1 MTERTYGAVER
12 MQNGWRITEIEP
24 HVALRLK
31 AVFPRIPRT
40 GRPPFQI
47 IGTEQVDADLQW
59 FMQRYPLRISDADRQ
74 DMTQRKV
81 LFEKGQAELGFLLSE
96 HWKPSGA
103 IAFREGE
110 NPYVYQ
116 SQAAELCR
124 RKGGLLLAD
133 DLGLG
138 KTVSA
143 LATICDPLYLPALI
157 VAPTHLID
165 QWREKIAEFTHLDAH
180 VIKKSKPYELPKA
193 DIYLITYTR
202 LSGWIDY
209 AERSPFRSIVMEEAH
224 ELRNGR
230 DTSKGKAVWAY
241 RQKAVLA
248 LALTATPIFNY
259 GSEIFPVMEYI
270 EEGAL
275 GTYQDFTTEWCS
287 IGPGGKWVVNDPS
300 ALGTFLREKHLM
312 LRRTNEDVGRE
323 HPPINVLTPEVPYDE
338 SVIESEEDA
347 MRSLAQRVLGGS
359 FTDRGMAAREF
370 DLRMRRATGVAKAPH
385 VAQFVKML
393 LDSGEPVILCGWHRE
408 CFAKGTPVMMF
419 DGTIRP
425 VEHVRVGDRVMGPN
439 SQPRTVKS
447 LTAGTGPLFRVVPNR
462 GDPWVCSENHV
473 LALKHERKSGT
484 ILMTASEFASLSD
497 RQKRSFVLF
506 RSGAVDFGGE
516 STVEPWLLGYWLGDG
531 AASLHD
537 LRISSA
543 DTEVSSE
550 VAMIAARHGLSTREW
565 ESKGA
570 SGDSNC
576 RQIAISS
583 GRSGSPG
590 RNRLLNLFRAHGL
603 HENKHIPNVY
613 KVAPI
618 DDRREL
624 LAGLLDSDGYVYPSG
639 NSAGTAEFTNTDR
652 QLADDVAFVARSIGL
667 AASVVVC
674 EVRGNFAARTQHYY
688 RVTISGDL
696 TQLPMRVARKK
707 APKRAGQKNVL
718 HVGFKIERYGEGEFY
733 GFETDGDHLFLLGD
747 FTVVHN
753 CYDIWLTKL
762 AAYNPLLYTGSE
774 TPKQKERTKRAF
786 IEGRTNLIVLSLRS
800 GAGIDGFQHRCNTIV
815 FGELDWSPKVHDQ
828 CVGRIRR
835 PGQTR
840 QVNALYVWTN
850 GGSDPSVMS
859 VLGVKASQSHGIVDP
874 LLAPKAQH
882 TDDTRIRELA
892 KAFLEGRPAPAPSVP
907 VPVPPVPLPVPPV
920 QVQQDLFGGA
930 A

>member
-1 MTERTYGAVER
+1 MTGRTYGAVER
-12 MQNGWRITEIEP
+12 MPNGWKITEIEP

-59 FMQRYPLRISDADRQ
+59 FMQRYPLRISDGDREQ
-74 DMTQRKV
+74 MTSRKV

-103 IAFREGE
+103 VAFREGE
-110 NPYVYQ
+110 APYTYQ

-143 LATICDPLYLPALI
+143 LATICDPTYLPALI

-165 QWREKIAEFTHLDAH
+165 QWVEKIREFTLLDAH
-180 VIKKSKPYELPKA
+180 VIKKSTPYELPKA
-193 DIYLITYTR
+193 DIYLVTYTR

-209 AERSPFRSIVMEEAH
+209 VERSPFRSLVMEEAH

-230 DTSKGKAVWAY
+230 ETSKGKAVWAF
-241 RQKAVLA
+241 RQKAILA

-275 GTYQDFTTEWCS
+275 GSWNDFIIEWCRM
-287 IGPGGKWVVNDPS
+287 GPGGKWVVNDPA

-312 LRRTNEDVGRE
+312 LRRTNEDVGKE
-323 HPPINVLTPEVPYDE
+323 HPPINVLTPQVPFDE
-338 SVIESEEDA
+338 DVIASEEDA
-347 MRSLAQRVLGGS
+347 MRALAERVLGGS

-408 CFAKGTPVMMF
+408 
-419 DGTIRP
+419 
-425 VEHVRVGDRVMGPN
+425 
-439 SQPRTVKS
+439 
-447 LTAGTGPLFRVVPNR
+447 
-462 GDPWVCSENHV
+462 
-473 LALKHERKSGT
+473 
-484 ILMTASEFASLSD
+484 
-497 RQKRSFVLF
+497 
-506 RSGAVDFGGE
+506 
-516 STVEPWLLGYWLGDG
+516 
-531 AASLHD
+531 
-537 LRISSA
+537 
-543 DTEVSSE
+543 
-550 VAMIAARHGLSTREW
+550 
-565 ESKGA
+565 
-570 SGDSNC
+570 
-576 RQIAISS
+576 
-583 GRSGSPG
+583 
-590 RNRLLNLFRAHGL
+590 
-603 HENKHIPNVY
+603 VY
-613 KVAPI
+613 
-618 DDRREL
+618 E
-624 LAGLLDSDGYVYPSG
+624 
-639 NSAGTAEFTNTDR
+639 
-652 QLADDVAFVARSIGL
+652 
-667 AASVVVC
+667 
-674 EVRGNFAARTQHYY
+674 
-688 RVTISGDL
+688 
-696 TQLPMRVARKK
+696 
-707 APKRAGQKNVL
+707 
-718 HVGFKIERYGEGEFY
+718 
-733 GFETDGDHLFLLGD
+733 
-747 FTVVHN
+747 
-753 CYDIWLTKL
+753 IWLTKL
-762 AAYNPLLYTGSE
+762 AGYNPLLYTGSE

-786 IEGRTNLIVLSLRS
+786 IEGRTNLLVLSLRS
-800 GAGIDGFQHRCNTIV
+800 GAGIDGFQYRCNTIV

-840 QVNALYVWTN
+840 QVNAVYVHTD
-850 GGSDPSVMS
+850 GGSDPSVMG

-874 LLAPKAQH
+874 LIAPKAQH

-892 KAFLEGRPAPAPSVP
+892 KAFLDGRPPPHTATPAP
-907 VPVPPVPLPVPPV
+907 PPVPIPLVSV
-920 QVQQDLFGGA
+920 QHDLFGGQA